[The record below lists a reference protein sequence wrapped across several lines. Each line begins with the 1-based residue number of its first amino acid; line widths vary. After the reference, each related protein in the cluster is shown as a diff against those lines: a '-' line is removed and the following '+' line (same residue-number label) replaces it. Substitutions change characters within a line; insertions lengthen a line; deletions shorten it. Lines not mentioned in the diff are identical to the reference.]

1 MPNIAL
7 VEDEPEAADVLAS
20 FIARYA
26 GEKGLELTVTRFGNA
41 MDFEMTHQHFDLVFM
56 DIQMPG
62 INGMEAAQLMRT
74 YDSETPI
81 IFVTNLA
88 QYAVKGYEVD
98 ALDFIVKPVTYFNFR
113 MRMDKAMRRIRRNA
127 SRSIAIGTRDGM
139 RVVALS
145 DIEYVEVSK
154 HDLSY
159 HLVDEE
165 EPLVV
170 YGSLVA
176 FEQQVDGVKCV
187 HVIARHPKAR
197 HRDVLHH
204 HVEHHVDHDDQRRHH
219 DHHRVVDLQEAVLL
233 HALDEERVGKCVD
246 QQGEEPEA
254 RSTLQ
259 KGRGIAG
266 IGPEGAEG
274 TLRGR

>member
-176 FEQQVDGVKCV
+176 FEQEVTG
-187 HVIARHPKAR
+187 
-197 HRDVLHH
+197 
-204 HVEHHVDHDDQRRHH
+204 
-219 DHHRVVDLQEAVLL
+219 
-233 HALDEERVGKCVD
+233 
-246 QQGEEPEA
+246 
-254 RSTLQ
+254 
-259 KGRGIAG
+259 
-266 IGPEGAEG
+266 G
-274 TLRGR
+274 TFVRI

>member
-7 VEDEPEAADVLAS
+7 VEDEPEAADVLAA

-176 FEQQVDGVKCV
+176 FEQEVTGGTFVRISNSCLVNMNHIRSMRGGELTMRDGQVLYFSRSKK
-187 HVIARHPKAR
+187 R
-197 HRDVLHH
+197 
-204 HVEHHVDHDDQRRHH
+204 
-219 DHHRVVDLQEAVLL
+219 EAIETITAFL
-233 HALDEERVGKCVD
+233 G
-246 QQGEEPEA
+246 G
-254 RSTLQ
+254 S
-259 KGRGIAG
+259 I
-266 IGPEGAEG
+266 
-274 TLRGR
+274 